1 MAREFT
7 KNMFVMLVSIMVGAI
22 IITFFVADIVNHS
35 KIETLNIEHV
45 AEIRDINSI
54 NENFTNYYLQGSI
67 TMDSARE
74 IREVANYHFDFALFW
89 YNNALVNTTGTFTQ
103 KCIENCTDAMVTYMT
118 SHQKFTDSKPYFE
131 EAKTFTDK
139 ARYIEVLGYY
149 ISFAQSGENITLLRY
164 NASNYLKR
172 AAENLSLG
180 NMENVTILMGSF
192 NLTELL
198 YTGQLQA
205 YESQK
210 DQIDSYLF
218 FDTIREPH

>member
-118 SHQKFTDSKPYFE
+118 SHQKFADAKPYFE

-180 NMENVTILMGSF
+180 NMENVTMLMESF

-205 YESQK
+205 YEGQK

>member
-118 SHQKFTDSKPYFE
+118 SHQKFADSKPYFE